1 MRSRAMMKRA
11 LRGGIVS
18 LLIAGACTNAQAVP
32 TCTVASSAT
41 LSFGPVVALA
51 SSADV
56 TSNSGGSF
64 WINCTSDVAV
74 APRFYSATPRTLVS
88 GSSSLPFALSAVTP
102 GGAELPTS
110 SPGASSGIATNGT
123 NQTVTLHGKLRS
135 SDFRS
140 LPSGL
145 YSRVIALTIEY

>member
-1 MRSRAMMKRA
+1 MKLA
-11 LRGGIVS
+11 LRRGLLS
-18 LLIAGACTNAQAVP
+18 LLIAGACTHAQAVP

-41 LSFGPVVALA
+41 LAFGPVVALA

-56 TSNSGGSF
+56 TSNSGSSF

-74 APRFYSATPRTLVS
+74 APTFYSATPRTLVS
-88 GSSSLPFALSAVTP
+88 GSNSLPFSLSTVTP

-110 SPGASSGIATNGT
+110 SPGTSSGIATNGT
-123 NQTVTLHGKLRS
+123 NQTVTLHGRLRS

-145 YSRVIALTIEY
+145 YSSVMSLTIEY